1 MIFGN
6 KNVVVAET
14 APKYGQNSKLTQQLL
29 LTLTVIVGIF
39 VIFDRLGFVQM
50 GFQYNLFGDFFPII
64 YLFLAFVG
72 VMGVLTNSRI
82 PILIFS
88 LVSFVGLI
96 TQGLGLLLI
105 PLEGAELIG
114 SLFFQVLCAGIV
126 VLGFSVSFSS
136 SLISESTDCFQEDSK
151 PCPALEV
158 RDLHK
163 IYDLGEVKIPALRG
177 VNLEIQK
184 GEFVAIMG
192 PSGCGKST
200 LLNLI
205 GALDKPTAGRIFID
219 GVDIGDLEDEELAYL
234 RNKKVGFIF
243 QAYNLIARMS
253 VIQNVEI
260 PSFVTTVE
268 PGFRRQRAIDL
279 LTKVGLEDKVYRKP
293 KTLSGG
299 EQQRVAIARALLNS
313 PTILL
318 CDEPTGNLD
327 SKSGAKVMEILT
339 ELRRDLGVTIVVV
352 THDLEIGS
360 QADRIV
366 YLKDGMNAGMK
377 ENITIDQM

>member
-6 KNVVVAET
+6 KNVTMTET
-14 APKYGQNSKLTQQLL
+14 VPKSGKTSKLTQQLL
-29 LTLTVIVGIF
+29 LTLTLVIGISI
-39 VIFDRLGFVQM
+39 IFDRLGLVQM
-50 GFQYNLFGDFFPII
+50 GFQYNPFGDIFPIM
-64 YLFLAFVG
+64 YLFLAFIG
-72 VMGVLTNSRI
+72 LMGILTNSRM
-82 PILIFS
+82 PILIFT
-88 LVSFVGLI
+88 VISFVGLI
-96 TQGLGLLLI
+96 TQALSLPLI
-105 PLEGAELIG
+105 PVEGAELVG
-114 SLFFQVLCAGIV
+114 SSFFQVLCAGIV
-126 VLGFSVSFSS
+126 VLGTSVSFSS
-136 SLISESTDCFQEDSK
+136 NSISQPADCFQEDSK

-158 RDLHK
+158 RELHK
-163 IYDLGEVKIPALRG
+163 TYDLGEVKVRALRG
-177 VNLEIQK
+177 VDLEIQK

-205 GALDKPTAGRIFID
+205 GALDKPTAGQIFID

-260 PSFVTTVE
+260 PSLVTTLDPVLI
-268 PGFRRQRAIDL
+268 RKRALDL
-279 LTKVGLEDKVYRKP
+279 LTKVGLEDKVSRKP

-299 EQQRVAIARALLNS
+299 EQQRVAIARALLNR

-327 SKSGAKVMEILT
+327 SKSGAKVMEILNS
-339 ELRRDLGVTIVVV
+339 LRRDLGVTIVVV

-366 YLKDGMNAGMK
+366 YLQDGMNAGMK
-377 ENITIDQM
+377 ENITIDQI

>member
-1 MIFGN
+1 MELS
-6 KNVVVAET
+6 ET
-14 APKYGQNSKLTQQLL
+14 TPKIGKNSKISEQLL
-29 LTLTVIVGIF
+29 LVLMSIACLF
-39 VIFDRLGFVQM
+39 VLFDGLGLVQS
-50 GFQYNLFGDFFPII
+50 GFQYGVLAVFSDVFPVFF
-64 YLFLAFVG
+64 LFLAFVG
-72 VMGVLTNSRI
+72 LMGILTNSRMPVLVFI
-82 PILIFS
+82 
-88 LVSFVGLI
+88 LVSFVGLVY
-96 TQGLGLLLI
+96 QGFGLLVI
-105 PLEGAELIG
+105 PAGDPALIG
-114 SLFFQVLCAGIV
+114 SLFFQVLCAAIVIFGANV
-126 VLGFSVSFSS
+126 VLSS
-136 SLISESTDCFQEDSK
+136 ELLSESTECFQEDSK
-151 PCPALEV
+151 PCPALEL

-177 VNLEIQK
+177 VNLEVQK

-205 GALDKPTAGRIFID
+205 GALDKPTAGEIFID
-219 GVDIGDLEDEELAYL
+219 GVNIGDLEDVELAYL

-260 PSFVTTVE
+260 PAFVTTAE
-268 PGFRRQRAIDL
+268 PGFRRKRALEL
-279 LTKVGLEDKVYRKP
+279 LTKVGLEDKAYRKP

-327 SKSGAKVMEILT
+327 STSGAKVMEILT

-366 YLKDGMNAGMK
+366 YLRDGMNAGMK
-377 ENITIDQM
+377 ENITIDQL